1 MQVIKVDAFLLNGNI
16 FLKCLAEEN
25 CTFQKYFFFVL
36 ALCFDVA
43 LFFKNY
49 NRMLILSS
57 KSDVKKT
64 FFIKVILSS

>member
-1 MQVIKVDAFLLNGNI
+1 MGI
-16 FLKCLAEEN
+16 FSLSVW
-25 CTFQKYFFFVL
+25 QKRTVPFKSIFFFFVL